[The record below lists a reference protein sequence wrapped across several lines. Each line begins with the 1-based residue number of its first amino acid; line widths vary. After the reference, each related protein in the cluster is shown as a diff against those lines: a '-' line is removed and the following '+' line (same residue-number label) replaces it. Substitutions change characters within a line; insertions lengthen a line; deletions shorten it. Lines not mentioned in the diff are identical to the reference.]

1 MFRFALM
8 AASLALA
15 GTVSAAEPVIGDAAN
30 GEALFQQSECLSCHG
45 TDVFTAEDRK
55 VSSIEELDAQVRLCD
70 SNLNTN
76 WFDSDIHD
84 VVSYLNETYYQFP
97 VQQE

>member
-1 MFRFALM
+1 
-8 AASLALA
+8 
-15 GTVSAAEPVIGDAAN
+15 
-30 GEALFQQSECLSCHG
+30 
-45 TDVFTAEDRK
+45 VFTAEDRK

-84 VVSYLNETYYQFP
+84 VVSYLNEAYYQFP